1 VNKDKLTK
9 LKRFAKKQGLELFAV
24 SAVSGEGVE
33 KLEYAMAEKVELIRR
48 ETQVEA
54 SV

>member
-1 VNKDKLTK
+1 
-9 LKRFAKKQGLELFAV
+9 
-24 SAVSGEGVE
+24 VE